1 MELNEIIANVLKI
14 DKNAVNDE
22 TSPKTCENWTSLSH
36 LILVKE
42 ISKNYNIK
50 LSFAEIKTIKN
61 VSDIKNLLKNKGV
74 YNE

>member
-14 DKNAVNDE
+14 DKNTITDE
-22 TSPKTCENWTSLSH
+22 TSPKNCENWTSLNH
-36 LILVKE
+36 LILIKE
-42 ISKNYNIK
+42 INKNYNIK

-61 VSDIKNLLKNKGV
+61 VSDIKNLLKSKGI